1 MLIVAGVFEMEPTD
15 REAFLAGREEAMR
28 ISRAEQ
34 GCQAY
39 VFSADPLEPSRVQL
53 FEIWDSEADL
63 AAHLTAM
70 RARGGP
76 PSTVELRS
84 SQLTKFEIASTSPL

>member
-1 MLIVAGVFEMEPTD
+1 MLIVAGVFEMEPAD

-28 ISRAEQ
+28 ISRGEQ

-39 VFSADPLEPSRVQL
+39 VFSADPLEPGRVHL

-63 AAHLTAM
+63 AAHLSAM

-76 PSTVELRS
+76 PATVAVRS
-84 SQLTKFEIASTSPL
+84 SQITKYEVASSTVL